1 MKTVLI
7 SGGSIAGPALAYWL
21 RRRGFAPTVVERNP
35 APRLGGQ
42 AIDIRGAALD
52 VIDRMG
58 LGDQVRAAR
67 TRMRGMTVLDRDGNE
82 LDRTTERTFTGGR
95 FDSTDVELM
104 REDLSRIVVGA
115 TRDDVEYI
123 YGDSIAT
130 LDEDE
135 EGDRNGDGDGDGDGH
150 GVRVTFE
157 RGAPR
162 TFDYVVG
169 ADGLHSTVR
178 ALAFGPEQPL
188 LHRLDGQIA
197 IFSAENFLDLENWQI
212 FVTDEEALFAL
223 IAYPVPDN
231 SELRIT
237 LGFNADLTDYDH
249 RDTEAHKALAADRL
263 STLGWESRRLLKYL
277 AASTDFYFDTMAQV
291 RMEHWSKGRVTL
303 VGDAGYCPSPATG
316 QGTSL
321 ALVGAYVLADS
332 LAAADGDHRVAYA
345 RTEDRMR
352 PFIRLN
358 QSLVGRDPVD
368 PATEAARDH
377 AKSAISL
384 DG

>member
-7 SGGSIAGPALAYWL
+7 SGASVAGPALAYWL
-21 RRRGFAPTVVERNP
+21 RRRGFAPTIVERNP
-35 APRLGGQ
+35 APRPGGQ
-42 AIDIRGAALD
+42 AIDIRGSALD

-67 TRMRGMTVLDRDGNE
+67 TSMRGMTTLDRDGNE

-95 FDSTDVELM
+95 LDSTDVELM
-104 REDLSRIVVGA
+104 REDLSRFLVEA
-115 TRDDVEYI
+115 TRDDVEYV
-123 YGDSIAT
+123 YGDSIVT
-130 LDEDE
+130 LDEDA
-135 EGDRNGDGDGDGDGH
+135 H
-150 GVRVTFE
+150 GVRATFE
-157 RGAPR
+157 QGAPR

-178 ALAFGPEQPL
+178 ALAFGPEKPL
-188 LHRLDGQIA
+188 LHQLGHQIA
-197 IFSAENFLDLENWQI
+197 IFSTENFLGLENWQI
-212 FVTDEEALFAL
+212 RVTDGVLPFAL

-231 SELRIT
+231 SELRVT
-237 LGFNADLTDYDH
+237 LGFKGELADYDY
-249 RDTEAHKALAADRL
+249 RDTEAHKALAAERL
-263 STLGWESRRLLKYL
+263 TGLRWESRRLLTYL

-291 RMEHWSKGRVTL
+291 RMDRWSKGRVTL
-303 VGDAGYCPSPATG
+303 VGDAGYCPSPITG

-332 LAAADGDHRVAYA
+332 LAAADGDHRAAYA

-352 PFIRLN
+352 PYIHLN
-358 QSLVGRDPVD
+358 QALAGRSPLE
-368 PATEAARDH
+368 PETEAARDH
-377 AKSAISL
+377 AKSAITL

>member
-7 SGGSIAGPALAYWL
+7 SGASIAGPALAYWL
-21 RRRGFAPTVVERNP
+21 SRRGFAPTVVERNP
-35 APRLGGQ
+35 APRPGGQ
-42 AIDIRGAALD
+42 AIDIRGSALD

-58 LGDQVRAAR
+58 LGDEIRAAR
-67 TRMRGMTVLDRDGNE
+67 TRMHGMTVFDRDGNE
-82 LDRTTERTFTGGR
+82 LERTTERTFTGGR
-95 FDSTDVELM
+95 FDSTDVEVM
-104 REDLSRIVVGA
+104 REDLSRIVVDA
-115 TRDDVEYI
+115 TRDDVEYV

-130 LDEDE
+130 LE
-135 EGDRNGDGDGDGDGH
+135 EGEDAY
-150 GVRVTFE
+150 GVQVTFE

-178 ALAFGPEQPL
+178 ALAFGPEKPF
-188 LHRLDGQIA
+188 LHQLGYQIA
-197 IFSAENFLDLENWQI
+197 IFSADNYLDLNNWQI
-212 FVTDEEALFAL
+212 CVNDGDMPFSL

-237 LGFNADLTDYDH
+237 VGFKGDLPDYDY
-249 RDTEAHKALAADRL
+249 RDTEAHRALTAARIADLR
-263 STLGWESRRLLKYL
+263 WESRRILKSL
-277 AASTDFYFDTMAQV
+277 DEADDFYFDTMAQV
-291 RMEHWSKGRVTL
+291 RMDHWSKGRVTL
-303 VGDAGYCPSPATG
+303 VGDAGYCPSPITG

-332 LAAADGDHRVAYA
+332 LAAAAATAAHGDGDGGHRAAYA
-345 RTEDRMR
+345 RTETRMR

-358 QSLVGRDPVD
+358 QALAGRNAID

>member
-7 SGGSIAGPALAYWL
+7 SGASIAGPALAYWL

-35 APRLGGQ
+35 APRPGGQ
-42 AIDIRGAALD
+42 AIDIRGSALD

-58 LGDQVRAAR
+58 LGDEVRAAR
-67 TRMRGMTVLDRDGNE
+67 TRMHGMTVYDRDGNE
-82 LDRTTERTFTGGR
+82 LERTTERTFTGGR
-95 FDSTDVELM
+95 FDSTDVEVM
-104 REDLSRIVVGA
+104 REDLSRIVVDA
-115 TRDDVEYI
+115 TRDDVEYV
-123 YGDSIAT
+123 YGDSIAA
-130 LDEDE
+130 LDEE
-135 EGDRNGDGDGDGDGH
+135 EY
-150 GVRVTFE
+150 GVQVTFE

-178 ALAFGPEQPL
+178 ALAFGPEEPF
-188 LHRLDGQIA
+188 LHQLGHQIA
-197 IFSAENFLDLENWQI
+197 IFSADNYLDLNNWQI
-212 FVTDEEALFAL
+212 CVNDGETAFAL

-237 LGFNADLTDYDH
+237 IGFKGDLPGYDY
-249 RDTEAHKALAADRL
+249 RDTEAHKALTAARVADLR
-263 STLGWESRRLLKYL
+263 WESRRILKSL
-277 AASTDFYFDTMAQV
+277 AEADDFYFDTMAQV
-291 RMEHWSKGRVTL
+291 RMDHWSKGRVTL
-303 VGDAGYCPSPATG
+303 VGDAGYCPSPITG

-332 LAAADGDHRVAYA
+332 LAAADGDHRTAYA
-345 RTEDRMR
+345 RTEARMR

-358 QSLVGRDPVD
+358 QALAGRNPVD
-368 PATEAARDH
+368 PSTEAARDH
-377 AKSAISL
+377 AKSAIAL